1 MDIIA
6 PNIFGVAFIL
16 LSAIVIGY
24 FLTQWYHK
32 IDKRIRIQQAQMYIL
47 TKMAEKQG
55 VEAEDILNAMNHAN
69 GHDTLEGKI

>member
-1 MDIIA
+1 MDIIT
-6 PNIFGVAFIL
+6 PDPLMLTFVL

-32 IDKRIRIQQAQMYIL
+32 INRRIRLQQAQMYIL
-47 TKMAEKQG
+47 AKMAEKQG
-55 VEAEDILNAMNHAN
+55 VAAEDILNAMNHAN